1 MSRKF
6 NKTEVSGNVNVKS
19 NGQHMR
25 ANWFCVNCHCIGSYE
40 KHYPDCYKKES
51 YAIPST
57 GEVPKKNASKNK
69 WDVFK
74 KQFVYAKPVGWWWYS
89 EHSWWAKNGQPL
101 NNINQNKD
109 E

>member
-25 ANWFCVNCHCIGSYE
+25 ANWFCVNCHCIGSHE
-40 KHYPDCYKKES
+40 KHYPDCNKKES

-57 GEVPKKNASKNK
+57 GEVPKKDAIKNSL
-69 WDVFK
+69 FT
-74 KQFVYAKPVGWWWYS
+74 QSQLGGGGILTIVGGL
-89 EHSWWAKNGQPL
+89 KMVNP
-101 NNINQNKD
+101 
-109 E
+109 